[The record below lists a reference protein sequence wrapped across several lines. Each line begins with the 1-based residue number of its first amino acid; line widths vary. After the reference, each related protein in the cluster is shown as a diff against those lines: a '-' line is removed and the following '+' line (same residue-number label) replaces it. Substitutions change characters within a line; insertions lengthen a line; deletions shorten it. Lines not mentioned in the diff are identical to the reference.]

1 MDELFVKLFFVS
13 IVFALLGWSAVTL
26 FWRSKYFT
34 WSVLKGYIIKRPTI
48 KLNYILLTIA
58 YAVTFV
64 GGLLLVKVPV
74 VNSIISLN
82 YEEASKG
89 ENMNGSRYNM
99 SEMISEDV
107 IKRALKKGA
116 IENVSV
122 DDMKKNLSVYP
133 RVQGSA
139 TEQTDYHIST
149 EFNLTYYAS
158 PKTRHVDAKKFT
170 QLLIDSY
177 REYLIDN
184 YADNYDILS
193 ININPDEDFENMSY
207 FDICHYLT
215 MKAEMIENCM
225 NYMSEENSA
234 FIASNG
240 ESFASISAKIYNLK
254 DTRISNGLYSMIV
267 KKGLSKNAYEDI
279 IHLRYDNLL
288 LDFDRQKS
296 SAAFDISNTAIKMYK
311 ENMMRIVLVPTR
323 DEYGEFYMGR
333 TKLGLDQLSID
344 ASGYSTETADYM
356 RQIESNDDIISSL
369 YKSTGIYDENVDV
382 LIRQISD
389 SIMSI
394 SDEAN
399 VVAKEYSNKKM
410 NQCVSA
416 VIIPESPKKSILFC
430 LAVSCLFFAALLV
443 LDIVRKMPQR
453 KTDGMYIEGDEESTL
468 NEGDES

>member
-1 MDELFVKLFFVS
+1 MDESIVKLFFVL
-13 IVFALLGWSAVTL
+13 IVFALLGWSVVTL
-26 FWRSKYFT
+26 FLRSGYFT
-34 WSVLKGYIIKRPTI
+34 WPVLKGYIIKRPTI
-48 KLNYILLTIA
+48 RLKYILLTIA
-58 YAVTFV
+58 YAVTFT
-64 GGLLLVKVPV
+64 GSLLLFKAPV

-99 SEMISEDV
+99 SEMVSEDV
-107 IKRALKKGA
+107 VKRALEKGA

-122 DDMKKNLSVYP
+122 SDMQAALSVYP
-133 RVQGSA
+133 FVQGSA
-139 TEQTDYHIST
+139 TEKTDYHIST
-149 EFNLTYYAS
+149 EFILTYYAS
-158 PKTRHVDAKKFT
+158 PKTKHVDAEKFT

-177 REYLIDN
+177 REYLINN

-193 ININPDEDFENMSY
+193 ININPDKDFENMSY

-215 MKAEMIENCM
+215 MKAEIIENCM

-279 IHLRYDNLL
+279 IHLKYDNLL
-288 LDFDRQKS
+288 LDFDKQRS
-296 SAAFDISNTAIKMYK
+296 SAAFDINNTAIRMYK

-344 ASGYSTETADYM
+344 ASGYSTETADYL
-356 RQIESNDDIISSL
+356 RQIESNNDIISSL
-369 YKSTGIYDENVDV
+369 YRSAGVYDENVDV

-410 NQCVSA
+410 NQCISA
-416 VIIPESPKKSILFC
+416 VIVPESPKKSIVFC
-430 LAVSCLFFAALLV
+430 LAFSCLFFAALLV
-443 LDIVRKMPQR
+443 FDIVMKIPKRR
-453 KTDGMYIEGDEESTL
+453 TDGMYIDGAEGDTFGNGEEL
-468 NEGDES
+468 